1 MHEGARFR
9 RGLSDQFLDQLK
21 QGRFSMLLRAVAGR
35 GLDVQLRERYID
47 VYARGCRVLM
57 LAERRS
63 QERPY
68 HASIHRKY
76 LNRLV
81 LPSARSGSGRD
92 PYAQF
97 DASPGFVE
105 GYMASLD
112 TILGNSEGYVKPEAE
127 LEEHMIRQSHCPS
140 SPILF
145 IDRQVQVHGI
155 RRRADLIG
163 VTTYCADR
171 ARVVLVELKQGLDT
185 RIQHLM
191 GQMGQYREVIAPD
204 GRLDHEVAAAYR
216 TVVAQKRE
224 LRLLPPTAVFPDEDP
239 SVECLLVLA
248 DYNSKSELLT
258 RLRHRARDASY
269 GARLVLLEK
278 GTHILPPAAQWEEL

>member
-1 MHEGARFR
+1 MHEGARFS
-9 RGLSDQFLDQLK
+9 RGLSDQLLEELK
-21 QGRFSMLLRAVAGR
+21 QGRFSMLLRALAGR

-57 LAERRS
+57 LVERRFR
-63 QERPY
+63 EGRY
-68 HASIHRKY
+68 RASIHRKY
-76 LNRLV
+76 LDGLV
-81 LPSARSGSGRD
+81 LPDARSGSERD
-92 PYAQF
+92 QYVHF
-97 DASPGFVE
+97 CASPDFVE
-105 GYMASLD
+105 GYVASLD
-112 TILGNSEGYVKPEAE
+112 TILWNSEGYVKPEAE
-127 LEEHMIRQSHCPS
+127 LEEHMIWQSHCRS
-140 SPILF
+140 SPVLF
-145 IDRQVQVHGI
+145 IDRQVQVHRI

-163 VTTYCADR
+163 VTTCSADR

-216 TVVAQKRE
+216 RVVAQKQE
-224 LRLLPPTAVFPDEDP
+224 LGLLPPAAVFPDEDP

-248 DYNSKSELLT
+248 DYNPKSELLT